1 LLTRFLWCEHSEIT
15 ALVIHHA
22 LAVDRYYVNKIQR
35 KLAGVAPLND
45 RLSSTVADNTT
56 LLLWDSYHQM
66 LGGRDEANRAGQFA
80 AGDGLADG
88 RLVVPELLYID
99 LQRRAG

>member
-1 LLTRFLWCEHSEIT
+1 
-15 ALVIHHA
+15 
-22 LAVDRYYVNKIQR
+22 
-35 KLAGVAPLND
+35 
-45 RLSSTVADNTT
+45 
-56 LLLWDSYHQM
+56 M